1 MLKTLKA
8 NKMNSVKIDRV
19 RLLEIV
25 NENHRKHVQE
35 YDEAVEDYKAAAV
48 KLAQQ
53 NLKLAK
59 SGDMEKIAKIRS
71 MPNKPVSYEDNY
83 VRAIRM
89 LELSVDD
96 VIEIEEHVF
105 NQLVLDEWG
114 WKQQFATLAA
124 TYRSV

>member
-1 MLKTLKA
+1 
-8 NKMNSVKIDRV
+8 MNSVKINRT

-25 NENHRKHVQE
+25 NDNHRMHVQE
-35 YDEAVEDYKAAAV
+35 YDEAVEDYKAAAI

-53 NLKLAK
+53 NLKLAR
-59 SGDMEKIAKIRS
+59 SGDMEKISKIRQ
-71 MPNKPVSYEDNY
+71 MPPKPVSYEDNY
-83 VRAIRM
+83 IRATRM

-96 VIEIEEHVF
+96 AIEVEEHVF